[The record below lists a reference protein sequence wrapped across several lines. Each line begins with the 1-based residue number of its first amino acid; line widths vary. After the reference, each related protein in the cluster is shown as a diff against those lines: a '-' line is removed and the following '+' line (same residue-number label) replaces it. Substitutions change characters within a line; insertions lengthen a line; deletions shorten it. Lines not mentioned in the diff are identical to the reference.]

1 MKTTDAGYINKNNQK
16 NLGYRG
22 ISETHYNQR
31 FFEMECIDCGYTY
44 MANGCDVWLRKCPK
58 CGERE
63 PEIHTVIKEKLK
75 EIEQRENVKIIHCV
89 ESGSR
94 AWGFASPDSDYDVR
108 FIYIRPREFYLRLD
122 KTRDVIEWQLDDT
135 LDINGWDISKALSL
149 LYKSNPTLFEWN
161 ASPIIYK
168 TTTHWKKISDI
179 INSYFVEKSGLYHY
193 LSTAKSNYREYLKGE
208 TVRLKKYF
216 YVLRPLLA
224 CKWILAE
231 GTPPP
236 MLFKDLMDKYL
247 DAEIKPDVETLL
259 KLKIEKPEICEGNRF
274 DCVNDYIERTIDEI
288 EAVIASLPS
297 THEKN
302 WDELN
307 KLFLSLID

>member
-1 MKTTDAGYINKNNQK
+1 MN
-16 NLGYRG
+16 
-22 ISETHYNQR
+22 
-31 FFEMECIDCGYTY
+31 
-44 MANGCDVWLRKCPK
+44 
-58 CGERE
+58 
-63 PEIHTVIKEKLK
+63 LK
-75 EIEQRENVKIIHCV
+75 EIILAKLREIEVQENVKILHCV

-108 FIYIRPREFYLRLD
+108 FIYARPRDFYLRLD

-135 LDINGWDISKALSL
+135 LDINGWDIQKALIL
-149 LYKSNPTLFEWN
+149 LHKSNPTLFEWN
-161 ASPIIYK
+161 SSPIVYK
-168 TTTHWKKISDI
+168 TTDEWQRISST
-179 INSYFVEKSGLYHY
+179 INRYFVAKSGLYHY

-236 MLFKDLMDKYL
+236 MLFSTLMEKYL
-247 DAEIKPDVETLL
+247 DEEIKPEVEKLL
-259 KLKIEKPEICEGNRF
+259 DIKMHTPEVGEGR
-274 DCVNDYIERTIDEI
+274 RIDRLNEYLDRCIAEI
-288 EAVIASLPS
+288 ESIIAALPAENAQS
-297 THEKN
+297 

-307 KLFLSLID
+307 ELFLSLIN